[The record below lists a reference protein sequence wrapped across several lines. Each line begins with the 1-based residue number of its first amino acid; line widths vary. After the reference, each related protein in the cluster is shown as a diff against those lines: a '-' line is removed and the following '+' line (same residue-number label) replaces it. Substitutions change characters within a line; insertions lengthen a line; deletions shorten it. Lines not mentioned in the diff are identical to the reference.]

1 MVRREQGSRNPEK
14 ADGAEHRRR
23 RRAGGRGLCLQNAI
37 SPSPATTFVGA
48 AAAEGELD
56 TSRLPRIAGAKDT
69 YVSAPTTIFI
79 SPDTVADTA
88 EVTAK
93 ALAAEGWLR
102 YERPFTATAENPNLA
117 IMSLKKGA
125 QGLNVFITL
134 APAQANKTSVSYT
147 AIAFANDLPV
157 PADAT
162 AIEFDPDRPYLS
174 CLTSGAVDA
183 TMTFLNRRPG
193 RARLVALVD
202 QGANQEDQCL
212 RGHRERQ
219 VLLLRSRRSRR
230 AGCRAAA

>member
-1 MVRREQGSRNPEK
+1 MSK
-14 ADGAEHRRR
+14 AVGTPKRLTVQSIAVVAVLA
-23 RRAGGRGLCLQNAI
+23 AGGYVYKSYFA
-37 SPSPATTFVGA
+37 SPATTFVGA

-79 SPDTVADTA
+79 SPDTVANTA

-102 YERPFTATAENPNLA
+102 YERPFTATSENPDLA

-162 AIEFDPDRPYLS
+162 A
-174 CLTSGAVDA
+174 
-183 TMTFLNRRPG
+183 
-193 RARLVALVD
+193 
-202 QGANQEDQCL
+202 
-212 RGHRERQ
+212 HRI
-219 VLLLRSRRSRR
+219 RS
-230 AGCRAAA
+230 